1 MSLLGQDKNRTG
13 ARQGQDK
20 DRMMG
25 QDRGET
31 RAGQGQDDGTGQ
43 GWDRTWSST
52 TVKNMG

>member
-1 MSLLGQDKNRTG
+1 MVQKENIVSVHVPFRTG
-13 ARQGQDK
+13 QE
-20 DRMMG
+20 